1 MIRRARVSDIERLD
15 HILFQVQDVH
25 ANGRP
30 DIFIKGAKKY
40 NDEQLTAIIND
51 DQRPIFVYTDDN
63 DMVLGYAFCIYEY
76 VENNS
81 MHKMKTLYIDDLFV
95 DEKYRR
101 KHIAT
106 YLYQYVLQEASN
118 NDCYR
123 VTLNVWCLNGSAM
136 KFYEK
141 MGMNK
146 LKIVMEQIV

>member
-1 MIRRARVSDIERLD
+1 MIRRARVSDIEHLD

-81 MHKMKTLYIDDLFV
+81 MHKMKTLYIDDLCV
-95 DEKYRR
+95 DENYRR
-101 KHIAT
+101 RHIAT
-106 YLYQYVLQEASN
+106 DLYHYVLQEASN

>member
-25 ANGRP
+25 PNGRP

-81 MHKMKTLYIDDLFV
+81 MHKMKTLYIDDLCV

>member
-1 MIRRARVSDIERLD
+1 MIRRARLTDMARLD
-15 HILFQVQDVH
+15 HILYQVQDVH
-25 ANGRP
+25 ATGRP

-40 NDEQLTAIIND
+40 TDEQLASIILD
-51 DQRPIFVYTDDN
+51 DDRPIYVYTDDN

-81 MHKMKTLYIDDLFV
+81 MHKMKTLYIDDLCV

-101 KHIAT
+101 QHIAT
-106 YLYQYVLQEASN
+106 YLYQYVLNEALN
-118 NDCYR
+118 NGCYR
-123 VTLNVWCLNGSAM
+123 VTLNVWCLNESAM

>member
-81 MHKMKTLYIDDLFV
+81 MHKMKTLYIDDLCV
-95 DEKYRR
+95 DENYRR

>member
-30 DIFIKGAKKY
+30 DIFKKGAKKY

-81 MHKMKTLYIDDLFV
+81 MHKMKTLYIDDLCV
-95 DEKYRR
+95 DENYRR
-101 KHIAT
+101 KHVAT
-106 YLYQYVLQEASN
+106 YLYHYVLQEASN

>member
-63 DMVLGYAFCIYEY
+63 DIVLGYAFCIYEY

-81 MHKMKTLYIDDLFV
+81 MHKMKTLYIDDLCV
-95 DEKYRR
+95 DENYRR
-101 KHIAT
+101 RHIAT
-106 YLYQYVLQEASN
+106 DLYHYVLQEASN

>member
-15 HILFQVQDVH
+15 HILFQVQDVL

-51 DQRPIFVYTDDN
+51 NQRPIFVYTDDN

-81 MHKMKTLYIDDLFV
+81 MHKMKTLYIDDLCV

>member
-25 ANGRP
+25 ATGRP

-81 MHKMKTLYIDDLFV
+81 MHKMKTLYIDDLCV
-95 DEKYRR
+95 DENYRR
-101 KHIAT
+101 RHIAT
-106 YLYQYVLQEASN
+106 DLYHYVLQEASN

-123 VTLNVWCLNGSAM
+123 VTLNVWCLNESAM

>member
-81 MHKMKTLYIDDLFV
+81 MHKMKTLYIDDLCV
-95 DEKYRR
+95 DENYRR
-101 KHIAT
+101 RHIAT
-106 YLYQYVLQEASN
+106 DLYHYVL
-118 NDCYR
+118 
-123 VTLNVWCLNGSAM
+123 
-136 KFYEK
+136 
-141 MGMNK
+141 
-146 LKIVMEQIV
+146 